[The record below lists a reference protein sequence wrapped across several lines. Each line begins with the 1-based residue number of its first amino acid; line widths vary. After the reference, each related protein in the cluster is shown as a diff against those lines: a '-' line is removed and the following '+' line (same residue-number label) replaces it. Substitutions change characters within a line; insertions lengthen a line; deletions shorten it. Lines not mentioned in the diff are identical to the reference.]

1 MSIYYSRHGTDETN
15 EDIEQA
21 DNDYPEPLTT
31 VIGIK
36 CSDGIVIGTDSQA
49 TARTGKTKDL
59 RAEKILEINKFSAL
73 AGSGDSNHIHKLESA
88 LRLRISG
95 KSFND
100 YDLVGV
106 LESVL
111 NNLYK
116 RYNVQKSRE
125 MGFRETKEI
134 FHPSSIFGTRL
145 KDGTFGL
152 YALRDDTWVSS
163 ISNYIALGSGSD
175 LARLV
180 LDMNSRIAGSQN
192 IMLADLPVEMNSF
205 IDRFASRHVSFIAC
219 VTINEIKNFDSQSG
233 GDTRIALITKD
244 GLKKLTNEVITGAYE
259 WYIEQIS
266 TYFSKALRNKSVKNM
281 LASFYPR

>member
-1 MSIYYSRHGTDETN
+1 MSSIQTN

-21 DNDYPEPLTT
+21 IYDYPEPLTT
-31 VIGIK
+31 VIGIR

-73 AGSGDSNHIHKLESA
+73 AGSGDSNHLNKLESA
-88 LRLRISG
+88 LRLRIG
-95 KSFND
+95 RKSFND
-100 YDLVGV
+100 YDLVEV

-111 NNLYK
+111 NSLYK
-116 RYNVQKSRE
+116 KYNVQKSRE

-134 FHPSSIFGTRL
+134 FHPSSIFGTKL

-205 IDRFASRHVSFIAC
+205 IAC
-219 VTINEIKNFDSQSG
+219 VTINEVKSFDSQSG

-244 GLKKLTNEVITGAYE
+244 GLKKLSNEVITGAYE

-266 TYFSKALRNKSVKNM
+266 SYFSNALRNRSVKNM
-281 LASFYPR
+281 IASFYPR